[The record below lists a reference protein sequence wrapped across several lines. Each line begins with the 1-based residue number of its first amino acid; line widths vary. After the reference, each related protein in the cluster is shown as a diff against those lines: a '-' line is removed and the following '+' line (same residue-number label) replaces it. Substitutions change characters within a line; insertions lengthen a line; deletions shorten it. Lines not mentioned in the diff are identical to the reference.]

1 MENKEQTCEHCR
13 REKHIWEEN
22 EVILRFYC
30 DECFA
35 KLLKP
40 WYIRFKN
47 KLLRKIKRRT
57 NNGIRHNIN
66 K

>member
-1 MENKEQTCEHCR
+1 MSTCEHCR
-13 REKHIWEEN
+13 KEKHTWEEN
-22 EVILRFYC
+22 EVILTFYC

-47 KLLRKIKRRT
+47 KLLRKIKRRK
-57 NNGIRHNIN
+57 HV